1 MAKFNMIF
9 QHLIETE
16 YINEEDTK
24 YGISQDTAELHGYNK
39 DIIDLTLEEASY
51 IYEHF
56 YFNKHGF
63 DKIQNTKIAQGLFD
77 FTINTGCPTTAVK
90 FLQRAYNSLNKN
102 ILLVVDGVLDEK
114 TAYTINNYKFYKS
127 LFKTMNILQGAYFIS
142 KVETD
147 DTTMIISDKTF
158 FRGWIEKMV

>member
-1 MAKFNMIF
+1 MAKFDRIF
-9 QHLIETE
+9 QHLVEKE

-90 FLQRAYNSLNKN
+90 LLQRAYNALNKN
-102 ILLVVDGVLDEK
+102 ILLEVDGVLDEK
-114 TAYTINNYKFYKS
+114 SAYTINNYKFYKS
-127 LFKTMNILQGAYFIS
+127 LNTAQNILQGSHYILLA
-142 KVETD
+142 EEED
-147 DTTMIISDKTF
+147 DLNKPF
-158 FRGWIEKMV
+158 FRLWVDKHLF